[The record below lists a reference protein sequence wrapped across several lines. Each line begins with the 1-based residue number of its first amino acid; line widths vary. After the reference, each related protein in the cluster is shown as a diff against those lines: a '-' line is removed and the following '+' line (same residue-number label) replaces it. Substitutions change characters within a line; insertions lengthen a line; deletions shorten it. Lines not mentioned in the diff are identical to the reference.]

1 LPNKSGNGFRREVMT
16 KLNRREFIH
25 RSVKAGLVSALALGA
40 GWWLHDTNAPSLEP
54 SVKALSGLPDF
65 SKTFDDG
72 PAMAIAKGTDRGD
85 LLQRTMG
92 ALGGMTRFVSP
103 GDRVVI
109 KVNAAFASPPV
120 ISATSHPD
128 LVKAVV
134 SACLDAGASDV
145 VVTDNPI
152 NDPASCFRLTG
163 IGPAAESAGG
173 RVQLPTADRFAD
185 VTLAGARLIRE
196 WPVLVEPLVNADCLV
211 GLAPL
216 KDHHR
221 SGASMTIK
229 NWYGLLGGR
238 RNVFHQDIHT
248 IIAEL
253 AALVRPTLVILD
265 AVTTMMHNGPTG
277 GSISDLAGTNTLV
290 AGVDPVAVDAFGAQI
305 LGRELNQ
312 LPHLQQAADAGLGIL
327 DYQTLNPV
335 DVP

>member
-1 LPNKSGNGFRREVMT
+1 MT
-16 KLNRREFIH
+16 DLNRREFIH
-25 RSVKAGLVSALALGA
+25 RSVRTGLASASVLGV
-40 GWWLHDTNAPSLEP
+40 GWWLHDRNPPALEP
-54 SVKALSGLPDF
+54 STEALSGIPDF
-65 SKTFDDG
+65 SKPNDKD
-72 PAMAIAKGTDRGD
+72 PALAIAKGTDRIEMVGRI
-85 LLQRTMG
+85 LE
-92 ALGGMTRFVSP
+92 ALGGMNRFVRP
-103 GDRVVI
+103 GDRVVV
-109 KVNAAFASPPV
+109 KVNAAFASPPA

-128 LVKAVV
+128 LVQAVV
-134 SACLDAGASDV
+134 MACREAGAADV

-163 IGPAAESAGG
+163 IGPAAEAAGA
-173 RVQLPTADRFAD
+173 RVVLPTADQFAG
-185 VTLAGARLIRE
+185 VSLAGGRLIRN
-196 WPVLVEPLVNADCLV
+196 WPVLVGPLAQADCLIGV
-211 GLAPL
+211 APL

-248 IIAEL
+248 IITEL

-265 AVTTMMHNGPTG
+265 AVTAMMHNGPTG
-277 GSISDLAGTNTLV
+277 GSISDLSDTNTIV
-290 AGVDPVAVDAFGAQI
+290 AGVDPVAVDAAGAQI
-305 LGRELNQ
+305 LGRRLDQ

>member
-1 LPNKSGNGFRREVMT
+1 MT
-16 KLNRREFIH
+16 GLNRREFIR
-25 RSVKAGLVSALALGA
+25 RSVKAGLVSASALGV
-40 GWWLHDTNAPSLEP
+40 GWLLHDTSPPALEP
-54 SVKALSGLPDF
+54 STEALSGIPDF
-65 SKTFDDG
+65 SITSDGG
-72 PAMAIAKGTDRGD
+72 PAMAIARGTDRVD
-85 LLQRTMG
+85 MVRRTLG
-92 ALGGMTRFVSP
+92 SLGGMNRFVQT

-109 KVNAAFASPPV
+109 KVNAAFASPPA

-128 LVKAVV
+128 LVEAVV
-134 SACLDAGASDV
+134 NACLEAGAADV

-163 IGPAAESAGG
+163 IGPAAEAAGG
-173 RVQLPTADRFAD
+173 RVVLPTADRFAE
-185 VTLAGARLIRE
+185 VTLAGARLIRD
-196 WPVLVEPLVNADCLV
+196 WPVLVGPLAKADCLI

-265 AVTTMMHNGPTG
+265 AVTAMMHNGPTG
-277 GSISDLAGTNTLV
+277 GSISDLADTNTLV
-290 AGVDPVAVDAFGAQI
+290 AGIDPVAVDAAGAEI
-305 LGRELNQ
+305 LGRRLDQ

-327 DYQTLNPV
+327 DYRTLNPV

>member
-1 LPNKSGNGFRREVMT
+1 MT
-16 KLNRREFIH
+16 GLNRREFIH
-25 RSVKAGLVSALALGA
+25 RSVKAGLVSASALGV
-40 GWWLHDTNAPSLEP
+40 GWWLHDTDPPALEP
-54 SVKALSGLPDF
+54 STAALSGIPDF
-65 SKTFDDG
+65 SKTSDDG

-85 LLQRTMG
+85 MVRRTLG
-92 ALGGMTRFVSP
+92 ALGGMNRFVRP

-109 KVNAAFASPPV
+109 KVNAAFASPPA

-128 LVKAVV
+128 LVEAVV
-134 SACLDAGASDV
+134 TACLAAGAADV

-163 IGPAAESAGG
+163 IGPAAEAAGG
-173 RVQLPTADRFAD
+173 RFVLPTADRFAA
-185 VTLAGARLIRE
+185 VTLAGARLIRD
-196 WPVLVEPLVNADCLV
+196 WPVLVGPLAKADCLIGV
-211 GLAPL
+211 APL

-221 SGASMTIK
+221 SGASMTLK

-265 AVTTMMHNGPTG
+265 AVTAMLHNGPTG
-277 GSISDLAGTNTLV
+277 GSLTDLAATNTLV
-290 AGVDPVAVDAFGAQI
+290 AGTDPVAVDAAGAQI
-305 LGRELNQ
+305 LGRRLDQ

-327 DYQTLNPV
+327 DYRTLNPV
-335 DVP
+335 DVS

>member
-1 LPNKSGNGFRREVMT
+1 MT
-16 KLNRREFIH
+16 DLNRREFIH
-25 RSVKAGLVSALALGA
+25 RSVKAGVISASMLGT
-40 GWWLHDTNAPSLEP
+40 GWFLHETHPPALEP
-54 SVKALSGLPDF
+54 STKALSGIPDF
-65 SKTFDDG
+65 SKTSAKG
-72 PAMAIAKGTDRGD
+72 PAMAIAKGTDRVD
-85 LLQRTMG
+85 MVRRTLG
-92 ALGGMTRFVSP
+92 ALGGTNRFVRP

-109 KVNAAFASPPV
+109 KVNAAFASPPA

-128 LVKAVV
+128 LVEALVTE
-134 SACLDAGASDV
+134 CLKAGASDV

-163 IGPAAESAGG
+163 IGPATEAAGG
-173 RVQLPTADRFAD
+173 RIVLPTSDQFAD
-185 VTLAGARLIRE
+185 VTLAGARLIRD
-196 WPVLVEPLVNADCLV
+196 WPVLIGPLANADCLIGV
-211 GLAPL
+211 APL

-248 IIAEL
+248 IITEL
-253 AALVRPTLVILD
+253 AALVRPTLVFLD

-277 GSISDLAGTNTLV
+277 GSISDLTDTNILV
-290 AGVDPVAVDAFGAQI
+290 AGIDPVAVDAAGARI

-312 LPHLQQAADAGLGIL
+312 LPHLQQAAGAGLGIL
-327 DYQTLNPV
+327 DYRTLNPV

>member
-1 LPNKSGNGFRREVMT
+1 MT
-16 KLNRREFIH
+16 ELNLNRRQFIH
-25 RSVKAGLVSALALGA
+25 RSVKAGLVSASILGG
-40 GWWLHDTNAPSLEP
+40 GWWLHDTKPPALE
-54 SVKALSGLPDF
+54 VAAKALSGIPDF
-65 SKTFDDG
+65 SIPSGDG
-72 PAMAIAKGTDRGD
+72 PAMAIARGTDRAG
-85 LLQRTMG
+85 LVQRTLG
-92 ALGGMTRFVSP
+92 ALGGMNRFVKP
-103 GDRVVI
+103 GDRVVV
-109 KVNAAFASPPV
+109 KVNAAFASPPA

-134 SACLDAGASDV
+134 RACRDAGAADV

-163 IGPAAESAGG
+163 IGPAALAAGG
-173 RVQLPTADRFAD
+173 RVVLPAPGRFAD
-185 VTLAGARLIRE
+185 VTLAGARLIRD
-196 WPVLVEPLVNADCLV
+196 WPVLVEPLAQADCLI

-253 AALVRPTLVILD
+253 AALVRPTLVVLD

-277 GSISDLAGTNTLV
+277 GSISDLSHTNMLV
-290 AGVDPVAVDAFGAQI
+290 AGIDPVAVDAAGAQI
-305 LGRELNQ
+305 LGRPLNA
-312 LPHLQQAADAGLGIL
+312 LPHLTQAADAGLGTL
-327 DYQTLNPV
+327 DYRTLNPV

>member
-1 LPNKSGNGFRREVMT
+1 MT
-16 KLNRREFIH
+16 DLNRREFIH
-25 RSVKAGLVSALALGA
+25 RSVKAGLVSASALGA
-40 GWWLHDTNAPSLEP
+40 GWWLHDTDPPVLEP
-54 SVKALSGLPDF
+54 STEAVSGIPDF
-65 SKTFDDG
+65 SKPSDG
-72 PAMAIAKGTDRGD
+72 GPFMAIARGTDRND
-85 LLQRTMG
+85 LVRRTLG
-92 ALGGMTRFVSP
+92 ALGGMNRFVRP

-134 SACLDAGASDV
+134 IACLEAGAADV

-163 IGPAAESAGG
+163 IGPATEAAGG
-173 RVQLPTADRFAD
+173 RVVLPTPDRFSQ
-185 VTLAGARLIRE
+185 VTLAGARLIRN
-196 WPVLVEPLVNADCLV
+196 WPVLLEPLSKADCLIGV
-211 GLAPL
+211 APL

-253 AALVRPTLVILD
+253 AALVRPTMVILD

-277 GSISDLAGTNTLV
+277 GSISDLANTNTLI
-290 AGVDPVAVDAFGAQI
+290 AGIDPVAVDAAGAQI
-305 LGRELNQ
+305 LGRRLDQ

>member
-1 LPNKSGNGFRREVMT
+1 MMT
-16 KLNRREFIH
+16 DLNRREFIQ
-25 RSVKAGLVSALALGA
+25 RSVKAGLVSASALGM
-40 GWWLHDTNAPSLEP
+40 GWWLHDTAPPALEP
-54 SVKALSGLPDF
+54 AITALSGIPDF
-65 SKTFDDG
+65 SKISDEQ

-85 LLQRTMG
+85 MVRRTLG
-92 ALGGMTRFVSP
+92 ALGGMNRFVRP
-103 GDRVVI
+103 GDRVVV
-109 KVNAAFASPPV
+109 KVNAAFASPPA
-120 ISATSHPD
+120 ISATSHPE
-128 LVKAVV
+128 LVKTVV
-134 SACLDAGASDV
+134 AACRKAGAADV

-152 NDPASCFRLTG
+152 NDPTSCFRLTG

-173 RVQLPTADRFAD
+173 RVVLPTADRFAE
-185 VTLAGARLIRE
+185 VTLAGARLIRN
-196 WPVLVEPLVNADCLV
+196 WPVLVEPLLKADCLIGV
-211 GLAPL
+211 APL

-277 GSISDLAGTNTLV
+277 GSVSDLAGTNTLV
-290 AGVDPVAVDAFGAQI
+290 AGVDPVAVDAAGAEI
-305 LGRELNQ
+305 LGRHLDQ

-327 DYQTLNPV
+327 DYRTLNPV
-335 DVP
+335 SVP

>member
-1 LPNKSGNGFRREVMT
+1 MT
-16 KLNRREFIH
+16 DLNRREFIH
-25 RSVKAGLVSALALGA
+25 RSVKAGLVSVSALGV
-40 GWWLHDTNAPSLEP
+40 GWWLHDSDPPVLEP
-54 SVKALSGLPDF
+54 SAEALSGIPDF
-65 SKTFDDG
+65 AKASEGG
-72 PAMAIAKGTDRGD
+72 PAMAIAKGTDRVA
-85 LLQRTMG
+85 LVRRTLG
-92 ALGGMTRFVSP
+92 ALGGINRFVRP

-109 KVNAAFASPPV
+109 KVNAAFASPPA

-134 SACLDAGASDV
+134 MACLEAGAADV

-173 RVQLPTADRFAD
+173 RVVLPTADRFAA
-185 VTLAGARLIRE
+185 VTLAGARLIRD
-196 WPVLVEPLVNADCLV
+196 WPVLVGPLAKADCLIGV
-211 GLAPL
+211 APL

-221 SGASMTIK
+221 SGASMTLK

-265 AVTTMMHNGPTG
+265 AVTAMLHNGPTG
-277 GSISDLAGTNTLV
+277 GSLSDLAATNTLV
-290 AGVDPVAVDAFGAQI
+290 AGIDPVAVDATGAEI
-305 LGRELNQ
+305 LGRRLDQ

-327 DYQTLNPV
+327 DYRTLNPV
-335 DVP
+335 DAS